1 MKVTKQLAA
10 ASLVLALATATSAF
24 AGKNDITLTTP
35 FGDSP
40 ALAFSWGASNSGSI
54 VVGGGGGA
62 GKALIQDVSVTRTP
76 DGQSTKLLE
85 SVVKGTVLTS
95 ITVTKGPMKLILTDV
110 MISSYTVGGADGDKS
125 TESISMKFRKF
136 SYTAD
141 GSAPFCFDLAAN
153 KDC

>member
-1 MKVTKQLAA
+1 MNITKQLAA
-10 ASLVLALATATSAF
+10 ASMVLALATATDAL

-40 ALAFSWGASNSGSI
+40 ALGFSWGASNSGTV
-54 VVGGGGGA
+54 VVGGGGGT
-62 GKALIQDVSVTRTP
+62 GKATIQDVSVTRTP
-76 DGQSTKLLE
+76 DGQSTKFLE

-95 ITVTKGPMKLILTDV
+95 VTVTKGPMKLILTDV
-110 MISSYTVGGADGDKS
+110 MFSAYTTGGADGDKS
-125 TESISMKFRKF
+125 TESIAMKFRKF

-141 GSAPFCFDLAAN
+141 GSVAFCFDLAAN